1 MSVQVK
7 RTFTWEG
14 RCYGKKYENKDL
26 LNITLCVSNESID
39 PIITDITEKFGN
51 KIILWDR
58 QWQERWD
65 DFEASDLMTFITLVI
80 EEKQRDEFFKYLKT
94 VRFTQI

>member
-14 RCYGKKYENKDL
+14 RCYGRKYENKDL
-26 LNITLCVSNESID
+26 LNITLCVYNESID
-39 PIITDITEKFGN
+39 WIVSDIKEKFGT

-58 QWQERWD
+58 QWDERWD
-65 DFEASDLMTFITLVI
+65 DFEESDLITFITLVI
-80 EEKQRDEFFKYLKT
+80 EEKQKDEFFRYLKIL
-94 VRFTQI
+94 RFTQI